1 MAMKNIGILAVL
13 ASRVLSIASWHSQD
27 IFLSTIALLITD
39 SIYCYLIKYRAKP
52 KNLFPFQFT
61 NNKLK
66 IEIKRSNEVKDI
78 DIKNQTY
85 SFFNG
90 IINIENFHPKN
101 IKINGKSYKN
111 IIYYIGYVTVEDSKD
126 VNVYSVNHLRLIFR
140 NANGYFE
147 EINKIKNLTLVPT
160 NESK

>member
-1 MAMKNIGILAVL
+1 M
-13 ASRVLSIASWHSQD
+13 IA
-27 IFLSTIALLITD
+27 D
-39 SIYCYLIKYRAKP
+39 SIYCHLIKYRAKP
-52 KNLFPFQFT
+52 QNLFPFKFT

-90 IINIENFHPKN
+90 IINIENFHLKN
-101 IKINGKSYKN
+101 IKIYGKSYKN
-111 IIYYIGYVTVEDSKD
+111 IIYYIRYVTVK
-126 VNVYSVNHLRLIFR
+126 NQKHLKVYSVNHLRLIVR